1 MLFLPAALA
10 AVPLTPGFVTSG
22 GYPDLFAVTAQL
34 DVSRTSLE
42 VGYGNLM
49 YLHTLVGRVTY
60 FLGPGPWQVGP
71 SLTVRSFHDPW
82 LFRYRGTLYVDDW
95 ASEAVHAGMSARFV
109 SRSPGVLRVEVVAGL
124 GGDSGSTRGP
134 PTPFPMGAWRSA
146 CRSAPPP
153 GGRTRQKPGIDP
165 AYFHRRCSHNH
176 PCGRSRIRAS

>member
-71 SLTVRSFHDPW
+71 SLTVRSFHDPL
-82 LFRYRGTLYVDDW
+82 LFRYQGTLYLDDW

-124 GGDSGSTRGP
+124 GGGLWLDAGYAHP
-134 PTPFPMGAWRSA
+134 VPD
-146 CRSAPPP
+146 
-153 GGRTRQKPGIDP
+153 GRLGVGVLFRP
-165 AYFHRRCSHNH
+165 AAGWPDVQETGH
-176 PCGRSRIRAS
+176 